1 MKQTTRLGV
10 IYLLFFAFM
19 IVTNYMSA
27 TNVGT
32 VANQD
37 QALIQPAGF
46 AFSIWGIIY
55 FLLFIWIM
63 RIFFVNRWSGE
74 IYTRIGYWLPANFLL
89 NSLWIIAFTQ
99 EWVFLSV
106 IIIIGL
112 LLTLIVIYFKIN
124 RLDFRWYD
132 RLPFSIYLG
141 WVSVATIVNVFTWFV
156 QSNTTTFLGLSE
168 VPWTIIMLLVGTLLA
183 VMIAFA
189 YRDIFYPLVFIWAYS
204 AIVVENS
211 MPSIIVVTVICIAI
225 QLALVVFILLRK
237 K

>member
-1 MKQTTRLGV
+1 
-10 IYLLFFAFM
+10 M

-89 NSLWIIAFTQ
+89 NGLWIIAFTQ

-156 QSNTTTFLGLSE
+156 QSDTTTFLGLSE
-168 VPWTIIMLLVGTLLA
+168 VPWTIIMLLV
-183 VMIAFA
+183 
-189 YRDIFYPLVFIWAYS
+189 
-204 AIVVENS
+204 
-211 MPSIIVVTVICIAI
+211 
-225 QLALVVFILLRK
+225 
-237 K
+237 